1 MAKPKKTTQHKS
13 DFILEQGDMPA
24 KEVVAK
30 AKAAGLE
37 LTEKYV
43 YTIRSVA
50 RARKVR
56 DEHRAAAK
64 TAPQGGTS
72 SGAGALLLAVA
83 AEIGLGRAIEL
94 LVAER
99 RRVTAMLNG

>member
-1 MAKPKKTTQHKS
+1 MAKPQKTTQNKT
-13 DFILEQGDMPA
+13 DFILEHGDLPA
-24 KEVVAK
+24 KEIVAK
-30 AKAAGLE
+30 GKAAGLE

-64 TAPQGGTS
+64 TAPNAAAS
-72 SGAGALLLAVA
+72 SGVGALLLAVA
-83 AEIGLGRAIEL
+83 AEVGLGRAIEL
-94 LVAER
+94 LEGER
-99 RRVTAMLNG
+99 RRVNAMLKG